1 MSRDHCPLSRGDRC
15 QPPEAGRAEG
25 GAGGPVGG
33 QRIWS
38 TTSPAGLRL
47 GPEEEA
53 GCAGQSEEALGLA
66 LPPVRSDPGESLLH
80 RHRTFLGCKILHSSG
95 AFHLQ
100 ANKKRRQAR
109 TPRQSEGENGLEQI
123 FVDPHSQQQWSQRPG
138 GNNANVHAGCVV
150 QHNVADADRR
160 LFGLRKEGNSDTCL
174 TIGEPLYD
182 CAHMRYPKY
191 RKEKGGCQEL
201 GMGNRS
207 CCKRASAGRNENAL
221 KIDGSDAAEQYE
233 CT

>member
-1 MSRDHCPLSRGDRC
+1 MWKHG
-15 QPPEAGRAEG
+15 
-25 GAGGPVGG
+25 
-33 QRIWS
+33 
-38 TTSPAGLRL
+38 SPFSQAARL
-47 GPEEEA
+47 GSYESSLVV
-53 GCAGQSEEALGLA
+53 SEPALLVESALPAVLGAPSCRRPAA

-80 RHRTFLGCKILHSSG
+80 RHRTFLGCKVKGLIPHSSG

-100 ANKKRRQAR
+100 SNKKRRQAR
-109 TPRQSEGENGLEQI
+109 APRQSEGENGLEQI

-138 GNNANVHAGCVV
+138 GNNANVHTGCVV

-207 CCKRASAGRNENAL
+207 CCKRTSAGRNENAL